1 MVWSLRPTGP
11 HAPEIW
17 RENDHR
23 QKEEDAGDFKPQDAA
38 YALEGAQKAANAP
51 SYTPTGLNDFS
62 SRLRRHLDPG
72 CRIRNRLG
80 LGLRCRGR
88 LHGSFEALARHL
100 AGDAK
105 PGAEDAANGLWSHS
119 VYDGSSDAG

>member
-1 MVWSLRPTGP
+1 
-11 HAPEIW
+11 
-17 RENDHR
+17 
-23 QKEEDAGDFKPQDAA
+23 
-38 YALEGAQKAANAP
+38 
-51 SYTPTGLNDFS
+51 
-62 SRLRRHLDPG
+62 
-72 CRIRNRLG
+72 
-80 LGLRCRGR
+80 